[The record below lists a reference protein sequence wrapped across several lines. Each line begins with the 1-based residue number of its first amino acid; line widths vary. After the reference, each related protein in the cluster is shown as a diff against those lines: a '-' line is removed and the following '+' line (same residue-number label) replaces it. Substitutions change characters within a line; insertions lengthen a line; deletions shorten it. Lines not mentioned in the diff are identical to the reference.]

1 MPSRGGGAAMLRDL
15 RDEERP
21 SQETQEKPSQETQD
35 ILPEQEVSPKTET
48 DNQADAKDEKSY
60 DNMTNNLTDN
70 KTEHKANKKEVNKT
84 GKQTG
89 KLASQSASHQVIKPE
104 SQTDSQNTNSQNTN
118 QSVADM
124 IRRRAAQRGEQEVLK
139 TVTLKLSPA
148 LDERVEQYCFDN
160 KMKKQEFWAEAAA
173 LYFEMIAQG
182 EGF

>member
-1 MPSRGGGAAMLRDL
+1 MPGLEMPIRGGGAAMLREL

-21 SQETQEKPSQETQD
+21 SLDNQET
-35 ILPEQEVSPKTET
+35 LPETELGKQPDHKT
-48 DNQADAKDEKSY
+48 DQSY
-60 DNMTNNLTDN
+60 DNMTNNLTD
-70 KTEHKANKKEVNKT
+70 KKSEQKEDKKSNNIS
-84 GKQTG
+84 GKQNS
-89 KLASQSASHQVIKPE
+89 KPVRQSANQSVVQPE
-104 SQTDSQNTNSQNTN
+104 SQMDSQNAN

-182 EGF
+182 EES